1 MAILSDIKS
10 LRVRNF
16 EFDSDGAYSREDV
29 ESVRKQLSAPGWSPL
44 IQSHR
49 RDPQEDVDI
58 YVNTADGKV
67 LGLAVIASE
76 PRSFTIVS
84 IIGSIDIDKL
94 AKIEG
99 QFGIPRVSQDR
110 VIRESPIA
118 VNQTTAPD
126 TPSLLLRAR
135 GGDASAFESLVR
147 MHQSS
152 VFSIGYRMLNRR
164 DAAEDLAQDV
174 FLQLYRRLDSI
185 ESLEH
190 CGYWL
195 RRVAAN
201 LAIDWL
207 RHAAYT
213 TTQPL
218 EAGAEIPAQQAD
230 HDPL

>member
-1 MAILSDIKS
+1 M
-10 LRVRNF
+10 
-16 EFDSDGAYSREDV
+16 
-29 ESVRKQLSAPGWSPL
+29 
-44 IQSHR
+44 
-49 RDPQEDVDI
+49 
-58 YVNTADGKV
+58 
-67 LGLAVIASE
+67 
-76 PRSFTIVS
+76 
-84 IIGSIDIDKL
+84 
-94 AKIEG
+94 
-99 QFGIPRVSQDR
+99 
-110 VIRESPIA
+110 IRELPIA
-118 VNQTTAPD
+118 VNQTTALD

-135 GGDASAFESLVR
+135 AGDASAFESLVR
-147 MHQSS
+147 MYQSS

-207 RHAAYT
+207 RRAAHN

-218 EAGAEIPAQQAD
+218 EAGAEVPAQQAEE
-230 HDPL
+230 DPLLNRELDRMLGELTPAARAVMVLRYQEDCDVAEIATALDMPVNTVKSHIKRSLTALRGKVIGARLITAEELS